1 MNITYIH
8 HSSFLAETE
17 SACLLFDY
25 FQGEIPAVPHEKPFY
40 VFASHRHPDHF
51 SNVIFDLAKEHENI
65 RFLLSFD
72 IWRKRVPEELKEK
85 TVFLKP
91 GEQYEDK
98 ILKTEAFHSTDE
110 GVAFWCAVDGYT
122 LYHAGDLNHWYWEEE
137 DEQWNR
143 NMTKAYREETKKMAG
158 KTADAAFLPLDP
170 RLGQFFW
177 LGIDDFMKEADA
189 RWIFPM
195 HFWGEYDVAK
205 RLKELPCSES
215 YRDRIMEI
223 SREGQKFEIERL

>member
-17 SACLLFDY
+17 SACVLFDY
-25 FQGEIPAVPHEKPFY
+25 FQGEIPAVPAEKPFY

-51 SNVIFDLAKEHENI
+51 SNVIFELAKEHENI

-72 IWRKRVPEELKEK
+72 IWRKRVPEELREK

-98 ILKTEAFHSTDE
+98 ILKTEAFRSTDE
-110 GVAFWCAVDGYT
+110 GVAFWCAMDGYT

-143 NMTKAYREETKKMAG
+143 NMTKAYREEIKKMAG
-158 KTADAAFLPLDP
+158 RTADAAFLPLDP

-223 SREGQKFEIERL
+223 SREGQKFEIERM